1 MKKFFGVKKY
11 YDDVT
16 NTYKHNVLIENN
28 EENKELIEKIY
39 RQCGRVMRGF
49 NNKDMTIKYL
59 NAIDVFEFDENIK
72 PTQYIAYVDGS
83 FNVDNNAGS
92 SCSMILKDSIV
103 INVDCK
109 KVNKSYIS
117 NRNIGGEL
125 LSVLNTLKYCS
136 KKNIKEI
143 TIYFDCMSVYECLLQ
158 QESAKDSDVIKY
170 YKRMMQKYLKNI
182 KAIFIH
188 TKSHQSNKYNIL
200 VDFISKSITLAKK
213 SDSDKNNLKDMS
225 INVKSNIVETLKQY
239 LQDVFELLIVKEF

>member
-11 YDDVT
+11 YDDIT

-49 NNKDMTIKYL
+49 NNKDMAIEYL
-59 NAIDVFEFDENIK
+59 NTIDVYEIDENIK
-72 PTQYIAYVDGS
+72 PTQHIAYVDGS
-83 FNVDNNAGS
+83 FNNDNNTGS
-92 SCSMILKDSIV
+92 SCSMVLKD
-103 INVDCK
+103 NVVVNIDCK
-109 KVNKSYIS
+109 KVNKSYIC

-158 QESAKDSDVIKY
+158 QESEKDSDVIKY
-170 YKRMMQKYLKNI
+170 YKKNDAKIFKKY
-182 KAIFIH
+182 
-188 TKSHQSNKYNIL
+188 
-200 VDFISKSITLAKK
+200 
-213 SDSDKNNLKDMS
+213 
-225 INVKSNIVETLKQY
+225 
-239 LQDVFELLIVKEF
+239 